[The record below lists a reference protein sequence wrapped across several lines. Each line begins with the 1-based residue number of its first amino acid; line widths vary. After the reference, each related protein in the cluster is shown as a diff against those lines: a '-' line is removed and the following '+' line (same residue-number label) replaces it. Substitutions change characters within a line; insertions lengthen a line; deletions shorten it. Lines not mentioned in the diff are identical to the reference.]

1 MYYSICYFR
10 ILTEKTAKLICY
22 AAEKGY
28 GKPMNELHFYN
39 LEDKNLT
46 LYSTI
51 QDSVENFTERELRS
65 HTVYLL
71 TCYIDLKA
79 TKKIIYDLAKK
90 IRITNVKLHFN
101 FSEYY
106 KYKPND
112 NGSLKEKLHQLKN
125 NLKKKKIILDILPIT
140 LSNSLPHAKAYCVT
154 QNDKKNDSIRDCILV
169 TTSSNLTSSG
179 IGINTTRN
187 NFEIGF
193 STNAKIHTRKF
204 IKYLKLLETSESNR
218 VFKSKLFFKYLLL
231 SNSIYFYKW
240 QTTISQEL
248 QVRFKINEKNKKE
261 IMKFDAELTEKGFLP
276 DGQKTLTK
284 NHFDLSK
291 QPISP
296 LPSNFKKHFCI
307 ETYLGNWCPSPVWK
321 YIEKNIFIN
330 EFNVFQKWINDLT
343 TNENIEQIK
352 IKIQNDEEYLLEK
365 GYIVKE
371 KDKIENWFKK
381 IKNLK
386 FDTERLKRVYF
397 QYEMFSLPYP
407 PTDEDGINKLFKSLH
422 ETIKIKKSK
431 SFIIRKTEESIRKE
445 NIEKLELSEND
456 IEDIIKLAKINT

>member
-1 MYYSICYFR
+1 
-10 ILTEKTAKLICY
+10 
-22 AAEKGY
+22 
-28 GKPMNELHFYN
+28 MNELNFYN
-39 LEDKNLT
+39 LEDKNIT
-46 LYSTI
+46 LHSTI
-51 QDSVENFTERELRS
+51 LNSIENFSQSTKRI

-79 TKKIIYDLAKK
+79 TKRIIYDLAKK
-90 IRITNVKLHFN
+90 IRITNVKLYFN
-101 FSEYY
+101 FSEYN
-106 KYKPND
+106 KYKPKN
-112 NGSLKEKLHQLKN
+112 NGSLKENLHRLKSY
-125 NLKKKKIILDILPIT
+125 LKTKKIILDILPIN
-140 LSNSLPHAKAYCVT
+140 LSNSLPHAKAYCVI
-154 QNDKKNDSIRDCILV
+154 QNDSQKNSIRDCILV

-179 IGINTTRN
+179 IGINPTRN

-204 IKYLKLLETSESNR
+204 IKHLKLLETSDSTR
-218 VFKSKLFFKYLLL
+218 VFNSKLFFRYLLL

-248 QVRFKINEKNKKE
+248 QVRFKINDEKKKK
-261 IMKFDAELTEKGFLP
+261 IINFDAELTEKGFLS

-307 ETYLGNWCPSPVWK
+307 ETYIGNWCPSPLWK
-321 YIEKNIFIN
+321 YIEKNIFKSKF
-330 EFNVFQKWINDLT
+330 EGFQTWINMLT
-343 TNENIEQIK
+343 TNENLEK
-352 IKIQNDEEYLLEK
+352 IMKEIQEDEDYLLKK

-371 KDKIENWFKK
+371 KDKVKHWFNKV
-381 IKNLK
+381 KNLK
-386 FDTERLKRVYF
+386 SNTERLKRVYF

-407 PTDEDGINKLFKSLH
+407 PTDEDGINKLFKSLD

-431 SFIIRKTEESIRKE
+431 SFIIRKAKQSIAMK
-445 NIEKLELSEND
+445 NIEPLELSEED
-456 IEDIIKLAKINT
+456 IEEINKLARVVK